1 VSKYNNLFEIS
12 LTVNGKKY
20 LFEKT
25 EIRVFRDPLSDLSGE
40 SELVYK
46 NYEGENKNV
55 FIGE

>member
-1 VSKYNNLFEIS
+1 MPTENKE
-12 LTVNGKKY
+12 KQQKY
-20 LFEKT
+20 LFEKA